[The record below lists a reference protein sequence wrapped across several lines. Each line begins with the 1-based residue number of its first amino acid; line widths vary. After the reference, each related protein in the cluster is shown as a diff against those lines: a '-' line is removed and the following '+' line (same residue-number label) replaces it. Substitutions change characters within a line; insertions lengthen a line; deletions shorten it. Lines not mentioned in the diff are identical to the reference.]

1 MQYKIEPIGAEFSTK
16 AITQLAGSFTA
27 QAQAG
32 YKLHSVFQ
40 AQQPGCL
47 GFGKPSITYF
57 AIYVKE

>member
-1 MQYKIEPIGAEFSTK
+1 MEYKIEAIGAEFSRK
-16 AITQLAGSFTA
+16 AIGELSDHLTTQGQS
-27 QAQAG
+27 G

-47 GFGKPSITYF
+47 GFGSPSITYF